1 MKAFTGLTTE
11 QANLLFA
18 FAKSKGVEDLD
29 LQDEVVKE
37 LAGKIY
43 IEMSDRP
50 SLSFHQALENVYS
63 RFPITGFAVFLNE
76 KQKEIRKYCRK
87 QYYASLWRF
96 WAGYRIMLLTLIF
109 GFCFAMSFLLAEWPL
124 LIFLILAISLYY
136 YVFRL
141 GTKKFVAP
149 DSELKKQYFFRTYVM
164 YFTDGFENDRNYSI
178 FHRVLFLGWIIS
190 IPFYI
195 EQTNVVL
202 FKIIYGLISS
212 LLLGMTFHSY
222 VEMPKLI
229 NEEIRNRFRHLF
241 PLNQD
246 KQE

>member
-1 MKAFTGLTTE
+1 MISLTDE
-11 QANLLFA
+11 QKGTLFA

-43 IEMSDRP
+43 IEMMNHP
-50 SLSFHQALENVYS
+50 LLNFEQALENVYS

-87 QYYASLWRF
+87 KYFASLWRF

-124 LIFLILAISLYY
+124 LIFLILTISLYY
-136 YVFRL
+136 YVFRM
-141 GTKKFVAP
+141 GTKKFIAP
-149 DSELKKQYFFRTYVM
+149 DSELKKQYFIRTYVM
-164 YFTDGFENDRNYSI
+164 YFTDGFENDRNFSI
-178 FHRVLFLGWIIS
+178 FHRILFLGWIIS
-190 IPFYI
+190 IPFHI

-202 FKIIYGLISS
+202 FKIVYGLTSS

-222 VEMPKLI
+222 FEMPKLI
-229 NEEIRNRFRHLF
+229 NEEIRNRFSHLI
-241 PLNQD
+241 PLTED
-246 KQE
+246 KVD